1 MQGDFDYEQR
11 KQYNFL
17 VIAYDNRNRTFYSSC
32 RLHLIVIDE
41 DDNRPKFKVINF
53 IVLLQLIIYS
63 LFINKDSILNYS
75 LNSVVV
81 YNKLFKLYLI

>member
-1 MQGDFDYEQR
+1 MQGDFDFEKR

-17 VIAYDNRNRTFYSSC
+17 VIAYDNKNRTLYSSC

-41 DDNRPKFKVINF
+41 DDNRPKFKVINV
-53 IVLLQLIIYS
+53 IAILQLIICW
-63 LFINKDSILNYS
+63 LFISKDIILNYN

-81 YNKLFKLYLI
+81 YNQLIKCYLI